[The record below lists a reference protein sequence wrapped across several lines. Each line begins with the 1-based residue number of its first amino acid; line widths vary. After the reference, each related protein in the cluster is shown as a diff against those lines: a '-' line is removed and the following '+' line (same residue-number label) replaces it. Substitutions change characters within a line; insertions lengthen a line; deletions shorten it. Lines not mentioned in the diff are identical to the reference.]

1 MCHSKQ
7 VRTWTNYDL
16 VFKILTILFYQREL
30 NAKSALKQKADEE
43 LRKNRRQL
51 SSFRLE
57 LQQAKKEMKEKEE
70 QAALA
75 EEDIKRCTAENAKL
89 QEKLKMLTESISSP
103 SGDPRNSAISRLLHE
118 SPAPSHLKMSNIMC
132 TTPATPLT
140 PLFAPLKLK
149 SKAGPSQLLS
159 SQALASIRPKLS
171 NPEQEESSGSDFGS
185 SQQRSKSKEVRKVD
199 ELALE
204 PDTLKFKRMKYDAI
218 SSSSGFFYDGFGG
231 HSKPDIFPKGASGS
245 SRPGKG
251 ENTSK
256 KAQKPVTIKVKGK
269 VQTKTLDYF
278 YSQ

>member
-1 MCHSKQ
+1 M
-7 VRTWTNYDL
+7 
-16 VFKILTILFYQREL
+16 
-30 NAKSALKQKADEE
+30 
-43 LRKNRRQL
+43 RKNRRQL

-57 LQQAKKEMKEKEE
+57 LQQAKKELKEKEE

-75 EEDIKRCTAENAKL
+75 EEDIRRCTAENTKL

-103 SGDPRNSAISRLLHE
+103 SGDPRNSAITRLLQE

-149 SKAGPSQLLS
+149 TKAGPSQLLS

-171 NPEQEESSGSDFGS
+171 NPEQEESDFS
-185 SQQRSKSKEVRKVD
+185 NSQQRNKGKEVRKVE

-204 PDTLKFKRMKYDAI
+204 PDSIKFKRMKYDATP
-218 SSSSGFFYDGFGG
+218 SSSGFFYDGFGG
-231 HSKPDIFPKGASGS
+231 HSKPDIFPKGSSGS
-245 SRPGKG
+245 SRPGKSDI
-251 ENTSK
+251 TSK
-256 KAQKPVTIKVKGK
+256 KPQKPVTIKVKGK
-269 VQTKTLDYF
+269 VQTTTLDYF